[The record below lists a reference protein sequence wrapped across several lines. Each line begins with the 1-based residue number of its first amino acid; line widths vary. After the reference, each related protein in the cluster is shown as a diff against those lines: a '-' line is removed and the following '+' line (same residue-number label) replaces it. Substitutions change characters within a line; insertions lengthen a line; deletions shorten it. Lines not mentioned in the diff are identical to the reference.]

1 MSAEHDT
8 TMAWT
13 KVAVAWAGAAV
24 GGLTLST
31 IVLGL
36 TAIFTALQIYILIR
50 RLRKEIRLEKLE
62 AKLKHED
69 NKP

>member
-1 MSAEHDT
+1 MNDHDT
-8 TMAWT
+8 NMIWL
-13 KVAVAWAGAAV
+13 KVAIAWAGAVV

-36 TAIFTALQIYILIR
+36 TAVFTALQIYILIR
-50 RLRKEIRLEKLE
+50 RLRKEIRMERLE

-69 NKP
+69 AK